1 MRKCEELTLDTSCL
15 NKADFN
21 EPIFVLR
28 ANDSLA
34 ATTVREWAHRY
45 QVKKTEDGRHM
56 TEREQWKFAEANEL
70 ARQMEQ
76 WRAKP

>member
-1 MRKCEELTLDTSCL
+1 MRKCEELNWESSCL
-15 NKADFN
+15 NKADYN

-56 TEREQWKFAEANEL
+56 TEREQAKFTEANEL
-70 ARQMEQ
+70 ARQMEL
-76 WRAKP
+76 WRVRT